1 MTTTTGTSDLRDSP
15 LSRIAELF
23 NVNHFVVS
31 QARPYVAPFLQTGD
45 ILSHALPRH
54 STTRQRGRFWLPL
67 LRMCALEVQ
76 HRLRQLDTLGLL
88 HSSVRRFLVDE
99 SVPGASLT
107 LVPELGAGDFFK
119 LLERP
124 TRSTVDEWIL
134 RGERSVW
141 PAIGA
146 LKVRCAVEIELDR
159 GYQVVRR
166 RKPMDAVAIQK
177 SRRSSSASM
186 QPNGDDAGGLK
197 SSGEKRK
204 RHRSGSQGVNRTGN
218 GNSYEHR

>member
-1 MTTTTGTSDLRDSP
+1 M
-15 LSRIAELF
+15 
-23 NVNHFVVS
+23 NHFVVS

-67 LRMCALEVQ
+67 LRICALEIQ

-88 HSSVRRFLVDE
+88 HNSIRRFLIDE
-99 SVPGASLT
+99 TVPGASLT
-107 LVPELGAGDFFK
+107 LVPELSAGDFFR

-124 TRSTVDEWIL
+124 TKRTVEEWIL

-146 LKVRCAVEIELDR
+146 LKVRCAVEVELDR
-159 GYQVVRR
+159 GYQFVRR
-166 RKPMDAVAIQK
+166 RKPMDAVGPGQAVE
-177 SRRSSSASM
+177 RRRLS
-186 QPNGDDAGGLK
+186 NGTSLNGKDAGGLK
-197 SSGEKRK
+197 GSGEKRK
-204 RHRSGSQGVNRTGN
+204 RHRSGSLGAARGN
-218 GNSYEHR
+218 GVGP